1 MIKPENL
8 AIDESRLLEHQDMA
22 EAYFK
27 LDVLNMALVEFE
39 TLPMWRQAEGIKAII
54 NGSRDCLA
62 QLVSNQHLLF
72 NEVKRLQAINKFL

>member
-8 AIDESRLLEHQDMA
+8 AIDESQLFNNQDMA
-22 EAYFK
+22 KAYFK
-27 LDVLNMALVEFE
+27 LDVLNKSLIEFE
-39 TLPMWRQAEGIKAII
+39 SLPLWRQAEGIKAII

-72 NEVKRLQAINKFL
+72 NEVKRLQAVSNFL

>member
-1 MIKPENL
+1 MIKPENI
-8 AIDESRLLEHQDMA
+8 AIDETTFLNHQDMA

-27 LDVLNMALVEFE
+27 LDVLNVALIEFE
-39 TLPMWRQAEGIKAII
+39 SLPLWRQAEGIKAII

-72 NEVKRLQAINKFL
+72 NEVKRLQAINNFL